1 MVTRIAEEQDI
12 ISNGINES
20 GSLGDRLRSRRER
33 LELTLE
39 DIAQELKTPSR
50 YFKAL
55 EENAYAIFPAKV
67 YAEGFLKKYLRAL
80 FMSSASARIM
90 YEFQVQWE
98 IFEKSRR
105 PPSLPPRYWIH
116 GPYVTSRR
124 FMMGAGI
131 IGLIGF
137 MGLFSWQ
144 FTLFS
149 RDPYMV
155 IESPQAD
162 TVVIGPG
169 LEVRGAIERE
179 SRLTVNGREIKIDER
194 GNFDEKIELPAGR
207 NTLEFLVENRF
218 GRKSTE
224 IRHIVMK

>member
-1 MVTRIAEEQDI
+1 MLTEELQSDT
-12 ISNGINES
+12 NES
-20 GSLGDRLRSRRER
+20 GSLGDHLRSRRER
-33 LELTLE
+33 LNLTLE

-55 EENAYAIFPAKV
+55 EENAYDAFPAKV
-67 YAEGFLKKYLRAL
+67 YAEGFLKKYLGAL
-80 FMSSASARIM
+80 FMSGTSARIM

-105 PPSLPPRYWIH
+105 PPPSPPRYWIR

-124 FMMGAGI
+124 FMLGAAL

-144 FTLFS
+144 FALFS
-149 RDPYMV
+149 RDPHIV

-194 GNFDEKIELPAGR
+194 GNFNEKIELFAGR

-218 GRKSTE
+218 GRKSIE
-224 IRHIVMK
+224 VRHIVMK